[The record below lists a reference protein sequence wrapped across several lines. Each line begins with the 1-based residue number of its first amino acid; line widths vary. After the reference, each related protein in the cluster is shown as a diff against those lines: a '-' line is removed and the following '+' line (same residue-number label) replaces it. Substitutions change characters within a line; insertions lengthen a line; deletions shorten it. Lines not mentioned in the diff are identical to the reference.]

1 MLSRKR
7 NGFQLCGGSDL
18 NADDSAI
25 SYGLSHRRAPQLIH
39 WLLSLRFWP
48 RAGIKPHRV
57 KSDEMKALQ
66 TFICF
71 ASRLIKGRSS
81 MKPNLNSL
89 KASTTGDL
97 SENEAV
103 RLAQEGD
110 SEGFERLYQLHGR
123 RVYGLCLRMMKN
135 PTEAEDL
142 TQDAFLQTFRTIHT
156 FRGDSRFST
165 WLHRVTVNVVLM
177 HLRKRKHPELSLD
190 ETRQPSDESPKPSV
204 EVGGPDLNLNGV
216 IDRVN
221 LEKAIDQL
229 PHGYKKMLILH
240 DIEGYQHNEISRI
253 MGCSVGNSKSQLHKA
268 RQRLRA
274 LLPRHFATVG

>member
-1 MLSRKR
+1 
-7 NGFQLCGGSDL
+7 
-18 NADDSAI
+18 
-25 SYGLSHRRAPQLIH
+25 
-39 WLLSLRFWP
+39 
-48 RAGIKPHRV
+48 
-57 KSDEMKALQ
+57 
-66 TFICF
+66 
-71 ASRLIKGRSS
+71 
-81 MKPNLNSL
+81 
-89 KASTTGDL
+89 
-97 SENEAV
+97 
-103 RLAQEGD
+103 
-110 SEGFERLYQLHGR
+110 
-123 RVYGLCLRMMKN
+123 MMKD

-268 RQRLRA
+268 RQRLRE